1 MSFELYDAEIM
12 LQYLVSVN
20 LFLAEHGVVWCSHDA
35 RLQAESCVSQFIPW
49 SQEETANTL
58 QGKCC

>member
-1 MSFELYDAEIM
+1 MKVQLMSFELYDAEIM

-35 RLQAESCVSQFIPW
+35 RLQAESCVSQFIP
-49 SQEETANTL
+49 
-58 QGKCC
+58 